1 MKKKSRFGEF
11 DGFERHGYNP
21 PANKGLETVFIDLD
35 RVPPEGQAVDRA
47 IDLEGPYVEGEEF
60 RPLSPVTLSGRLS
73 PIASDEGGVGG
84 GEGVLRL
91 RGRMSCRIEL
101 SCVRCLEPF
110 PVDLVEELDLLYLP
124 QSSNVAPAGESP
136 AGGAADDFAGRGLE
150 REELAVSFYREE
162 RIDLSQ
168 MIVEQ
173 IVLSLPMK
181 PLCKSEC
188 RGLCALCGAN
198 RNLVSCDCAQE
209 EPDPRWA
216 PLKTFQK
223 SRRS

>member
-1 MKKKSRFGEF
+1 M
-11 DGFERHGYNP
+11 
-21 PANKGLETVFIDLD
+21 FIDLD

-47 IDLEGPYVEGEEF
+47 IALEGPYIEGEEF
-60 RPLSPVTLSGRLS
+60 RPVSPVTLSGRVS
-73 PIASDEGGVGG
+73 PIASDEGGALR
-84 GEGVLRL
+84 GEGVFRF

-110 PVDLVEELDLLYLP
+110 PMDLAEELDLLYLP
-124 QSSNVAPAGESP
+124 QSSNAAPAGEQSGED
-136 AGGAADDFAGRGLE
+136 ALDDISGRGLE
-150 REELAVSFYREE
+150 REELAVSFYRDE

-173 IVLSLPMK
+173 IVLALPMK
-181 PLCKSEC
+181 PLCKPEC

-198 RNLVSCDCAQE
+198 RNLVSCDCAPE
-209 EPDPRWA
+209 DSDPRWA